1 MKLIETDGI
10 VLKTM
15 DFKENDSILTFLT
28 LEAGKIA
35 GVLHGGKSARSG
47 NSAKTE
53 LFVKNHL
60 EFSVKTGAELVRIRK
75 CELLVSHAQ
84 IRQNFSKFLHACY
97 ISELLLFCEI
107 PVVESEDY
115 FNLLKRTIS
124 QLSEFDNYAEI
135 KLNFE
140 IQLIKLLGIIPS
152 LKSCIVCKN
161 FLWKENSGELMSPK
175 YSIPYQLDTIQGGIR
190 CPDCYINSTNTVA
203 LHPCSLSF
211 LFYSQSG
218 RKNGFKI
225 KPTQNNLKELDQ
237 ALNLYFIH
245 FFGRNL
251 KSYSLLKDNS
261 WKN

>member
-1 MKLIETDGI
+1 MKVIETDGI

-28 LEAGKIA
+28 PEAGKIA
-35 GVLHGGKSARSG
+35 GVLHGGKSTRSG

-53 LFVKNHL
+53 LFVTNHL
-60 EFSVKTGAELVRIRK
+60 EFSIKTGAELVRIRK

-84 IRQNFSKFLHACY
+84 IRQKYSKFLHACY
-97 ISELLLFCEI
+97 LSELLLFCEI

-124 QLSEFDNYAEI
+124 QLSEFDNCAEI
-135 KLNFE
+135 KLYFE
-140 IQLIKLLGIIPS
+140 MQLLKLLGISPS
-152 LKSCIVCKN
+152 LISCTVCEN
-161 FLWKENSGELMSPK
+161 SLWKSNSGELMSTK
-175 YSIPYQLDTIQGGIR
+175 YSIPYQLDAIQGGMR
-190 CPDCYINSTNTVA
+190 CPDCCINSTYTVA
-203 LHPCSLSF
+203 LHPGSLSF
-211 LFYSQSG
+211 LYNSQSG

>member
-1 MKLIETDGI
+1 MKVIVTDGI

-28 LEAGKIA
+28 SKAGKIA

-53 LFVKNHL
+53 LFVTNHL
-60 EFSVKTGAELVRIRK
+60 EFSIKTGAELVRIRK

-84 IRQNFSKFLHACY
+84 IRQNYSKFLHASY

-124 QLSEFDNYAEI
+124 QLSEFDNSAEL
-135 KLNFE
+135 KLYFE
-140 IQLIKLLGIIPS
+140 MQLLKLLGISPS
-152 LKSCIVCKN
+152 LISCTVCEN
-161 FLWKENSGELMSPK
+161 YLWKRNSGELMSTK
-175 YSIPYQLDTIQGGIR
+175 YSIPYQLDVIQGGIR
-190 CPDCYINSTNTVA
+190 CPDCCINSTYTAA
-203 LHPCSLSF
+203 LHPGSLSF
-211 LFYSQSG
+211 LHITQSG
-218 RKNGFKI
+218 KNNGFKI

-237 ALNLYFIH
+237 VLNLYFIH

>member
-1 MKLIETDGI
+1 MASLFTLRTSDGTTTYYGSVYIDGKRYRKKLSTT
-10 VLKTM
+10 KSTAQKM
-15 DFKENDSILTFLT
+15 LTQY
-28 LEAGKIA
+28 E
-35 GVLHGGKSARSG
+35 R
-47 NSAKTE
+47 E
-53 LFVKNHL
+53 LAINPFVTNHL
-60 EFSVKTGAELVRIRK
+60 EFSIKTGAELVRIRK

-84 IRQNFSKFLHACY
+84 IRQNYSKFLHACY
-97 ISELLLFCEI
+97 LSELLLFCEI

-124 QLSEFDNYAEI
+124 QLSEFDNCAEI

-140 IQLIKLLGIIPS
+140 MQLLKLLGISPS
-152 LKSCIVCKN
+152 LISCTVCEN
-161 FLWKENSGELMSPK
+161 FLWKRNSGELMSTK
-175 YSIPYQLDTIQGGIR
+175 YSIPYQLDAIQGGIR
-190 CPDCYINSTNTVA
+190 CPDCCINSTYTVA
-203 LHPCSLSF
+203 LHPGSLSF
-211 LFYSQSG
+211 LYNSQSG

-237 ALNLYFIH
+237 ALNLYFSH

>member
-1 MKLIETDGI
+1 MKIIETDGI

-28 LEAGKIA
+28 PEAGKIA

-47 NSAKTE
+47 NSAKKE
-53 LFVKNHL
+53 LFVTNHL
-60 EFSVKTGAELVRIRK
+60 EFSVKTGVELVRIRK

-84 IRQNFSKFLHACY
+84 IRQNYSKFLHASY
-97 ISELLLFCEI
+97 LSELLLFCEI

-124 QLSEFDNYAEI
+124 QLSEFDNCAEI
-135 KLNFE
+135 KLYFE
-140 IQLIKLLGIIPS
+140 IQLLKLLGISPS
-152 LKSCIVCKN
+152 LMSCIVCEN
-161 FLWKENSGELMSPK
+161 FLWKKNSGELMSTK

-190 CPDCYINSTNTVA
+190 CPDCCIQSTYTAA
-203 LHPCSLSF
+203 LHPGSLSF
-211 LFYSQSG
+211 LYISQSG
-218 RKNGFKI
+218 KNNGFKI

-237 ALNLYFIH
+237 ALNLYFSH

>member
-1 MKLIETDGI
+1 MKVIETDGI

-28 LEAGKIA
+28 PEAGKIA
-35 GVLHGGKSARSG
+35 GVLHGGKSTRSG
-47 NSAKTE
+47 NSAKSE
-53 LFVKNHL
+53 LFVTNHL
-60 EFSVKTGAELVRIRK
+60 EFSIKTGAELVRIRK

-84 IRQNFSKFLHACY
+84 IRQNYSKFLHACY
-97 ISELLLFCEI
+97 LSELLLICEI

-124 QLSEFDNYAEI
+124 QLSEFDNCAEI

-140 IQLIKLLGIIPS
+140 IQLLKLLGIIPS
-152 LKSCIVCKN
+152 LKSCTVCEN

-175 YSIPYQLDTIQGGIR
+175 YSIPHQLDSIQGGIR
-190 CPDCYINSTNTVA
+190 CPSCLVNSSYTST
-203 LHPCSLSF
+203 LHPGCLSF
-211 LFYSQSG
+211 LHNRISG
-218 RKNGFKI
+218 RDNRFKI

-251 KSYSLLKDNS
+251 KSYSLLKENS
-261 WKN
+261 WEN

>member
-1 MKLIETDGI
+1 MKVIESDGI

-28 LEAGKIA
+28 PEAGKIA

-53 LFVKNHL
+53 LFVINHL
-60 EFSVKTGAELVRIRK
+60 EFIIKTGSELVRIRK

-84 IRQNFSKFLHACY
+84 IRQSYSKFLHACY
-97 ISELLLFCEI
+97 LSELLLFCEI

-115 FNLLKRTIS
+115 FNLLKRSIS
-124 QLSEFDNYAEI
+124 QLSEFDNCAEI
-135 KLNFE
+135 KLYFE
-140 IQLIKLLGIIPS
+140 MQLLKLLGISPS
-152 LKSCIVCKN
+152 LISCTVCEN
-161 FLWKENSGELMSPK
+161 SLWKRNSGELMSTK
-175 YSIPYQLDTIQGGIR
+175 HSIPYQLDAIQGGIR
-190 CPDCYINSTNTVA
+190 CPDCCINSTYTVA
-203 LHPCSLSF
+203 LHPGSLSF
-211 LFYSQSG
+211 LYNSQSG
-218 RKNGFKI
+218 RKNRFKI

-237 ALNLYFIH
+237 ALNLYLIN
-245 FFGRNL
+245 FFGQNL

>member
-1 MKLIETDGI
+1 MKVIETDGI

-28 LEAGKIA
+28 PEAGKIA

-53 LFVKNHL
+53 LFVTNHL
-60 EFSVKTGAELVRIRK
+60 EFSIKTGAELVRIRK

-84 IRQNFSKFLHACY
+84 IRQNYSKFLHASY
-97 ISELLLFCEI
+97 LSELLLFCEI

-124 QLSEFDNYAEI
+124 QLSEFDNSAEL
-135 KLNFE
+135 KLYFE
-140 IQLIKLLGIIPS
+140 MQLLKLLGISPNLI
-152 LKSCIVCKN
+152 SCTVCEN
-161 FLWKENSGELMSPK
+161 FLWKRNSGELMSTK
-175 YSIPYQLDTIQGGIR
+175 YSIPYQLDAIQGGIR
-190 CPDCYINSTNTVA
+190 CPDCCIQSTYTAA
-203 LHPCSLSF
+203 LHPGSLSF
-211 LFYSQSG
+211 LHISQSG
-218 RKNGFKI
+218 RNNGFKI

>member
-1 MKLIETDGI
+1 MKVIETDGI

-28 LEAGKIA
+28 SEAGKIA
-35 GVLHGGKSARSG
+35 GVLHGGKSTRSG

-53 LFVKNHL
+53 LFVINHL
-60 EFSVKTGAELVRIRK
+60 EFSIKTGAELVRIRK

-84 IRQNFSKFLHACY
+84 IRQNYSKFLHACY
-97 ISELLLFCEI
+97 LSESLLFCEI

-124 QLSEFDNYAEI
+124 QLSEFDNCAEVI
-135 KLNFE
+135 LNFE
-140 IQLIKLLGIIPS
+140 MQLLKLLGISPS
-152 LKSCIVCKN
+152 LISCTVCEN
-161 FLWKENSGELMSPK
+161 SLWKSNSGELMSTK
-175 YSIPYQLDTIQGGIR
+175 YSIPYQLDAIQGGIR
-190 CPDCYINSTNTVA
+190 CPDCCINSTNTVA
-203 LHPCSLSF
+203 LHPGSLSF
-211 LFYSQSG
+211 LYNSQSG

>member
-1 MKLIETDGI
+1 MKVIETDGI

-28 LEAGKIA
+28 PEAGKIA
-35 GVLHGGKSARSG
+35 GVLHGGKSTRSG

-53 LFVKNHL
+53 LFVTNHI
-60 EFSVKTGAELVRIRK
+60 EFSIKTGTELVRIRK
-75 CELLVSHAQ
+75 CELLASPAQ
-84 IRQNFSKFLHACY
+84 IRQNYSKFLYASY
-97 ISELLLFCEI
+97 LSELLLFCEI

-115 FNLLKRTIS
+115 FYLFKRTIS
-124 QLSEFDNYAEI
+124 QLSEFYNSEEI

-140 IQLIKLLGIIPS
+140 VQLLKLLGISPS
-152 LKSCIVCKN
+152 LNSCIVCEKL
-161 FLWKENSGELMSPK
+161 LWKPNSGELMSAK
-175 YSIPYQLDTIQGGIR
+175 YSIPYQFDSMQGGIR
-190 CPDCYINSTNTVA
+190 CPDCCINSTYTVA
-203 LHPCSLSF
+203 LHPGSLSF
-211 LFYSQSG
+211 LYNSQSG
-218 RKNGFKI
+218 RKNRFKI

>member
-1 MKLIETDGI
+1 MKVIETDGI

-15 DFKENDSILTFLT
+15 AFKENDSILTFLT
-28 LEAGKIA
+28 PEAGKIA

-53 LFVKNHL
+53 LFVTNHL
-60 EFSVKTGAELVRIRK
+60 EFSIKTGAELVRIRK

-84 IRQNFSKFLHACY
+84 IRQNYSKFLHASY

-124 QLSEFDNYAEI
+124 QLSEFDNSAEL
-135 KLNFE
+135 KLYFE
-140 IQLIKLLGIIPS
+140 MQLLKLLGISPNLI
-152 LKSCIVCKN
+152 SCTVCEN
-161 FLWKENSGELMSPK
+161 FLWKRNSGELMSTK
-175 YSIPYQLDTIQGGIR
+175 YSIPYQLDAIQGGIR
-190 CPDCYINSTNTVA
+190 CPDCCINSTYTAA
-203 LHPCSLSF
+203 LHPGSLSF
-211 LFYSQSG
+211 LHISQSG
-218 RKNGFKI
+218 KNNGFKI

>member
-1 MKLIETDGI
+1 MKVIETDGI

-15 DFKENDSILTFLT
+15 HFKENDSILTFLT
-28 LEAGKIA
+28 PKAGKIA
-35 GVLHGGKSARSG
+35 GVLHGGKSTRSG

-53 LFVKNHL
+53 LFVTNHL
-60 EFSVKTGAELVRIRK
+60 EFSIKTGDELVRIRK
-75 CELLVSHAQ
+75 CELLVSHAP
-84 IRQNFSKFLHACY
+84 IRQNYSKFLHASY
-97 ISELLLFCEI
+97 LSELLLFCEI

-115 FNLLKRTIS
+115 FNLLKRSIS
-124 QLSEFDNYAEI
+124 QLSEFDNCAEI
-135 KLNFE
+135 KLYFE
-140 IQLIKLLGIIPS
+140 IQLLKLLGISPS
-152 LKSCIVCKN
+152 LMSCIVCEN
-161 FLWKENSGELMSPK
+161 FLWKRNSGELMSTK
-175 YSIPYQLDTIQGGIR
+175 YSIPYQLDAIQGGMR
-190 CPDCYINSTNTVA
+190 CPDCCINSTYTVA
-203 LHPCSLSF
+203 LHPGSLSF
-211 LFYSQSG
+211 LYNSQSG